1 MAAESTVA
9 LSRSHG
15 GGADDLVR
23 RYLPGQTA
31 LPAGGA
37 GYKALLVAAGKAG
50 AYLHVTKSKL
60 WDVCAP
66 EAFMDALGGKL
77 TDAAGGDIVY
87 DARDPVL
94 RRGFVGAA
102 STQKHAW
109 LVERLRSH
117 PVNLQGE
124 AGEVPAESSF
134 IHDRGIAHAG

>member
-1 MAAESTVA
+1 MDTPVGVRGAASIM
-9 LSRSHG
+9 
-15 GGADDLVR
+15 
-23 RYLPGQTA
+23 
-31 LPAGGA
+31 
-37 GYKALLVAAGKAG
+37 YKASVLNDHSLSNK
-50 AYLHVTKSKL
+50 
-60 WDVCAP
+60 
-66 EAFMDALGGKL
+66 AFMDALGGKL